1 MSEAPT
7 IEGPHYL
14 VGGRRAWLIFA
25 VGVLAYALA
34 IFNRTSLGVAGLVA
48 AQRFGISASQLA
60 TFTVLQL
67 LVYAAMQ
74 VPVGAMLDRYG
85 SRVLLLVGTLL
96 MTVAQLAFALVPGFW
111 GALAARFVLGMGDA
125 MMFVSVLRLVA
136 LWFPSRRV
144 PLLSQLTGQ
153 IGQLGVVASSVPLS
167 LALRHV
173 GWERAFLGAAAAGI
187 VSAVAIVLVVKNTPV
202 LTPTERAPL
211 DPRVIG
217 RLVREAWREP
227 GTRLGLWTHFTTMF
241 AANVFSLLWGFPFLV
256 RAQGL
261 SEEVA
266 GTMLVVMSA
275 TMLVTGPVV
284 GLLTSRW
291 PYRRSDVVLIDIAA
305 IATIWSIV
313 LLWPGRA
320 PLWLLVLLAVVT
332 ATGGPTSAVGFDF
345 ARTMNP
351 AARFGT
357 SNGIVNVGGFVAS
370 LVVMGLVGFTLD
382 LLTPQG
388 GPGFGLTEFRWAF
401 ATMYLAWALGAFQI
415 LRLRGQVRHLKVDE
429 PAHYAGLIEGELP
442 RYPRRSRDP
451 RTARTPRRRRRS

>member
-34 IFNRTSLGVAGLVA
+34 IFNRTSLGVAGWWPRSRSGSPRRSWRRSRCCSSWSTRRCRCPWERCWTL
-48 AQRFGISASQLA
+48 R
-60 TFTVLQL
+60 
-67 LVYAAMQ
+67 
-74 VPVGAMLDRYG
+74 

-96 MTVAQLAFALVPGFW
+96 TAVAQLAFALVPGFW

-144 PLLSQLTGQ
+144 PLLFQLTGQ

-202 LTPTERAPL
+202 LTPTGRAPL

-217 RLVREAWREP
+217 RLARGRGASPAP
-227 GTRLGLWTHFTTMF
+227 GWGCGPTSRPSF
-241 AANVFSLLWGFPFLV
+241 AASVFSLLWGF
-256 RAQGL
+256 RSWCARRGL

-266 GTMLVVMSA
+266 GTMLVVMAFHPCS
-275 TMLVTGPVV
+275 VTGPVV

-320 PLWLLVLLAVVT
+320 PLWLLVL
-332 ATGGPTSAVGFDF
+332 
-345 ARTMNP
+345 P
-351 AARFGT
+351 A
-357 SNGIVNVGGFVAS
+357 S
-370 LVVMGLVGFTLD
+370 
-382 LLTPQG
+382 
-388 GPGFGLTEFRWAF
+388 
-401 ATMYLAWALGAFQI
+401 
-415 LRLRGQVRHLKVDE
+415 
-429 PAHYAGLIEGELP
+429 
-442 RYPRRSRDP
+442 
-451 RTARTPRRRRRS
+451 